1 MSSACASCGCPSLTR
16 RPEVRASLAALL
28 FALLMSAPATAG
40 LGWASDEPPH
50 WVVSEVREVDRLQGR
65 LVLNDGKE
73 VWATDPRQLDQLVEG
88 MKVRVRY
95 EITNGR
101 RTIYSVERLG

>member
-1 MSSACASCGCPSLTR
+1 M
-16 RPEVRASLAALL
+16 RASLATLLLALL
-28 FALLMSAPATAG
+28 LVSPLAMAG
-40 LGWASDEPPH
+40 RGWASDEPPH

-65 LVLNDGKE
+65 LVLTDGKE

-88 MKVRVRY
+88 LKVRLRY

-101 RTIYSVERLG
+101 RTIYSVERLGS

>member
-1 MSSACASCGCPSLTR
+1 
-16 RPEVRASLAALL
+16 VRASLVALFL
-28 FALLMSAPATAG
+28 VLLLMSAPAMAG

-65 LVLNDGKE
+65 LVLTDGKE
-73 VWATDPRQLDQLVEG
+73 VWATDPRQLDHLVEG
-88 MKVRVRY
+88 LKVRLRY

-101 RTIYSVERLG
+101 RTIYSVERLGS

>member
-1 MSSACASCGCPSLTR
+1 
-16 RPEVRASLAALL
+16 VRAFLAGLLLALL
-28 FALLMSAPATAG
+28 PVSPSAMAG
-40 LGWASDEPPH
+40 WGWASDEPPH

-65 LVLNDGKE
+65 LVLTDGKE

-88 MKVRVRY
+88 VKVRLRY

-101 RTIYSVERLG
+101 RTIYSVERLGS